1 MILACSV
8 LRHIHPGTGQ
18 IFTCIANEDGTPC
31 PSVVHDDIV
40 FRITGAYRDGMTVN
54 YKQYA
59 CQATIPWARAEHNG
73 VWTMYHQT
81 SDERVYEVKSN
92 FELSL
97 ISYQFFFSFQKY
109 DFNVM
114 VEA

>member
-18 IFTCIANEDGTPC
+18 IFTCVANEDGTPC

-40 FRITGAYRDGMTVN
+40 FRITGAYRDGMTVG

-59 CQATIPWARAEHNG
+59 CQVVIPWARAEHNG

-81 SDERVYEVKSN
+81 SDRRVYEVKSN
-92 FELSL
+92 FRMIELSL
-97 ISYQFFFSFQKY
+97 ISNQFSFH
-109 DFNVM
+109 FRSM
-114 VEA
+114 ISM